1 MGVRADI
8 REEVRKETVTKIHG
22 QPTNQDLTTLEK
34 ELIAILA
41 NIPTTL
47 GGGNHGHAGILM
59 EPTRYLL
66 TAGVPFNNPT
76 NPGNYP
82 LNIAGNA
89 AAGVRARAEAE
100 HKEEVRE
107 YETYQGVIQ
116 ATKDIFLETVDHE
129 YLIEIEDEILG
140 FLNQTPTDMLNHLRN
155 RGGALDFAD
164 TKTLLAERDG
174 EWDASEVPQLY
185 FNRVEKAI
193 QGLTRAGINSD
204 LNERRDMAL
213 YYLKA
218 SGEFDAAVREWENRP
233 TVNKTWQNIKTFI
246 SAEHAKE
253 NKQNKL
259 TAKNFKANMIE
270 EQAEATEELIA
281 ALTEKHTQ
289 QIESLIKSNTEA
301 MKQMMSLIK
310 NDRKEPGDK
319 KQPDEEKK
327 KKREERRQKFNDAPV
342 CKHCG
347 KKHPTKKED
356 ECWELEVNKASRPAN
371 WKSSKNT

>member
-47 GGGNHGHAGILM
+47 GGGNHGHAGIIM
-59 EPTRYLL
+59 DPARYLL
-66 TAGVPFNNPT
+66 IAGVPFNNPA

-82 LNIAGNA
+82 ANVAGNA

-100 HKEEVRE
+100 HKEEVKE
-107 YETYQGVIQ
+107 YETFQGVVQ
-116 ATKDIFLETVDHE
+116 ATKDIILEAVDHE
-129 YLIEIEDEILG
+129 YLLEIEDEILG
-140 FLNQTPTDMLNHLRN
+140 FLNQTPTDMLTHLRN

-164 TKTLLAERDG
+164 TKTLLAERDS
-174 EWDASEVPQLY
+174 EWDASEVPQIY
-185 FNRVEKAI
+185 FNRVEKAM

-213 YYLKA
+213 FYLKS
-218 SGEFDAAVREWENRP
+218 SGEFDAAVREWENKP
-233 TVNKTWQNIKTFI
+233 AGQKTWQNIKTFI

-289 QIESLIKSNTEA
+289 QMETLIKSTTDA
-301 MKQMMSLIK
+301 MKEMLSLIK
-310 NDRKEPGDK
+310 NEK
-319 KQPDEEKK
+319 KAPNSQSNDEKK
-327 KKREERRQKFNDAPV
+327 KKREERRQKYNDAPT

-347 KKHPTKKED
+347 KKHPTKAED
-356 ECWELEVNKASRPAN
+356 ECWELEKNKESRPAN
-371 WKSSKNT
+371 WKSTKNN

>member
-66 TAGVPFNNPT
+66 TAGVPFNNPA

-82 LNIAGNA
+82 LDIAGNA

-164 TKTLLAERDG
+164 TKTLLAEQDG

-289 QIESLIKSNTEA
+289 QIESLIKSNTEV

-310 NDRKEPGDK
+310 NDKKEPGDK
-319 KQPDEEKK
+319 QQPDEEKK

-356 ECWELEVNKASRPAN
+356 ECWELEVNKASRPVN

>member
-66 TAGVPFNNPT
+66 TAGVPFNNPA

-356 ECWELEVNKASRPAN
+356 ECWELEVNKASRPVN

>member
-22 QPTNQDLTTLEK
+22 QPTNQDLTLLEK

-47 GGGNHGHAGILM
+47 GGGGHGHAGIVM
-59 EPTRYLL
+59 DPARYLL
-66 TAGVPFNNPT
+66 TTGTAFVNPANPGTYPAGVPN
-76 NPGNYP
+76 
-82 LNIAGNA
+82 NA
-89 AAGVRARAEAE
+89 AQGVRARAEVE
-100 HKEEVRE
+100 HKELVKEHK
-107 YETYQGVIQ
+107 TFQGVVQ
-116 ATKDIFLETVDHE
+116 ATKDIILEAVDNE
-129 YLIEIEDEILG
+129 YLLEIEDEILG
-140 FLNQTPTDMLNHLRN
+140 FLNITPTDMLTHLRN

-174 EWDASEVPQLY
+174 EWDASEVPQIY

-213 YYLKA
+213 FYLKA
-218 SGEFDAAVREWENRP
+218 SGEFDAAVREWEQRP
-233 TVNKTWQNIKTFI
+233 AGNKTWQNIKTFI
-246 SAEHAKE
+246 SAEYAKE

-289 QIESLIKSNTEA
+289 QMETLIKSTTEA
-301 MKQMMSLIK
+301 MKEMMSLIK
-310 NDRKEPGDK
+310 NEKKEPG
-319 KQPDEEKK
+319 KQSDEEKK
-327 KKREERRQKFNDAPV
+327 KKREERNKRYNDAPV
-342 CKHCG
+342 CKNCG
-347 KKHPTKKED
+347 KKHPTKKEE
-356 ECWELEVNKASRPAN
+356 ECWELEKNKESRPTN
-371 WKSSKNT
+371 WKSTKST

>member
-1 MGVRADI
+1 MGVRADV
-8 REEVRKETVTKIHG
+8 RDEVRKETVTKIHG

-59 EPTRYLL
+59 DPARYLL
-66 TAGVPFNNPT
+66 TTGIPFVNPA

-82 LNIAGNA
+82 AGIAANA
-89 AAGVRARAEAE
+89 AAGARARAEAQ
-100 HKEEVRE
+100 HKEEVKE
-107 YETYQGVIQ
+107 YETFQGVIQ
-116 ATKDIFLETVDHE
+116 ATKDIIMEAVDHE
-129 YLIEIEDEILG
+129 YLLEIEDEILG
-140 FLNQTPTDMLNHLRN
+140 FLNETPMSIMTHLRN

-174 EWDASEVPQLY
+174 EWDASEVPQVY

-218 SGEFDAAVREWENRP
+218 TGEFDAAVREWENKP
-233 TVNKTWQNIKTFI
+233 AADKTWINIKTFI
-246 SAEHAKE
+246 STEYTRE

-259 TAKNFKANMIE
+259 TAKNFKANMIQ

-281 ALTEKHTQ
+281 ALTEKHTEQ
-289 QIESLIKSNTEA
+289 MESLIKSTTEA
-301 MKQMMSLIK
+301 MKEMMALIK
-310 NDRKEPGDK
+310 NDKKEPSGQSND
-319 KQPDEEKK
+319 EKK
-327 KKREERRQKFNDAPV
+327 KKREERRKKYNDAPV
-342 CKHCG
+342 CKHCS
-347 KKHPTKKED
+347 KKHPAKAED
-356 ECWELEVNKASRPAN
+356 ECWELEKNKDSRPTN
-371 WKSSKNT
+371 WKSAKST

>member
-1 MGVRADI
+1 
-8 REEVRKETVTKIHG
+8 
-22 QPTNQDLTTLEK
+22 
-34 ELIAILA
+34 
-41 NIPTTL
+41 
-47 GGGNHGHAGILM
+47 M

-66 TAGVPFNNPT
+66 TTGVPFNNPA

-82 LNIAGNA
+82 LTVAGNA

-107 YETYQGVIQ
+107 YETFQGVIQ
-116 ATKDIFLETVDHE
+116 ATKDILEAVDHE
-129 YLIEIEDEILG
+129 YLLEIEDEILG
-140 FLNQTPTDMLNHLRN
+140 FLNQTPTDMLTHLRN

-185 FNRVEKAI
+185 FNWVEKAI
-193 QGLTRAGINSD
+193 QRLTRAGINSD

-259 TAKNFKANMIE
+259 TAKNFKTNMIK
-270 EQAEATEELIA
+270 EQAEVTEELIA

-310 NDRKEPGDK
+310 NDRKELDDK
-319 KQPDEEKK
+319 NQPDEEKK
-327 KKREERRQKFNDAPV
+327 KKREEQRQRFNDAPV

-356 ECWELEVNKASRPAN
+356 ECWELEANKASRPVN

>member
-8 REEVRKETVTKIHG
+8 REEVRKETVTKING
-22 QPTNQDLTTLEK
+22 QPTNQDLTILKK

-47 GGGNHGHAGILM
+47 GGGNHGHAGIVM
-59 EPTRYLL
+59 DPARYLL
-66 TAGVPFNNPT
+66 TAGVAFANPA

-82 LNIAGNA
+82 AVPNNA
-89 AAGVRARAEAE
+89 TQGARARAEAE
-100 HKEEVRE
+100 HKELVKE
-107 YETYQGVIQ
+107 YETFQGVIQ
-116 ATKDIFLETVDHE
+116 ATKDIILEAVDHE
-129 YLIEIEDEILG
+129 YLLEIEDEILG
-140 FLNQTPTDMLNHLRN
+140 FLNQTPTDMLTHLRN

-185 FNRVEKAI
+185 FNRVEKAM

-213 YYLKA
+213 FYLKA

-233 TVNKTWQNIKTFI
+233 AGTKTWQNIKTFI
-246 SAEHAKE
+246 SAEYAKE

-289 QIESLIKSNTEA
+289 QMETLIKSTTEA
-301 MKQMMSLIK
+301 MKEMMSLIK
-310 NDRKEPGDK
+310 NEKKEPG
-319 KQPDEEKK
+319 KQSDEEKK
-327 KKREERRQKFNDAPV
+327 KKRDERRKRYNDAPI
-342 CKHCG
+342 CKNCG

-356 ECWELEVNKASRPAN
+356 ECWELEKNKDSRPSN
-371 WKSSKNT
+371 WTSTKST

>member
-66 TAGVPFNNPT
+66 TAGVPFNNPA

-107 YETYQGVIQ
+107 YETFQGVIQ

-356 ECWELEVNKASRPAN
+356 ECWELEVNKASRPVN

>member
-1 MGVRADI
+1 MD
-8 REEVRKETVTKIHG
+8 
-22 QPTNQDLTTLEK
+22 
-34 ELIAILA
+34 

-66 TAGVPFNNPT
+66 TTGVPFNNPA

-82 LNIAGNA
+82 LTVAGNA

-107 YETYQGVIQ
+107 YETFQGVIQ
-116 ATKDIFLETVDHE
+116 ATKDIFLEAVDHE
-129 YLIEIEDEILG
+129 YLLEIEDEILG

-218 SGEFDAAVREWENRP
+218 SGEFDAAVREWENKP
-233 TVNKTWQNIKTFI
+233 AVNKTWQNIKTFI
-246 SAEHAKE
+246 STEHAKE

-327 KKREERRQKFNDAPV
+327 KKREERRQRFNDAPV

-356 ECWELEVNKASRPAN
+356 ECWELEANKASRPVN
-371 WKSSKNT
+371 WKSSKST